1 MATLAPLV
9 RRTSRRPLRMPRP
22 SLSTAL
28 VVAGSV
34 LVPWMFVL
42 AATLPAT
49 AEAHH
54 WTAAWV
60 GLDAALAA
68 GLAGTGLLRA
78 RRDPRHVLTAAA
90 TSALLLMDAW
100 FDTMTA
106 APGAETATALAL
118 ALCAEI
124 PLALLCARLAVRGMG
139 RADLGRPGHRAG

>member
-1 MATLAPLV
+1 MATLAPPA
-9 RRTSRRPLRMPRP
+9 RRTSCRPFRMPRP
-22 SLSTAL
+22 TLSTAL
-28 VVAGSV
+28 VVAGAA
-34 LVPWMFVL
+34 LGPWMFVL

-78 RRDPRHVLTAAA
+78 RRDPRHVLAAAA

-106 APGAETATALAL
+106 APGTETVTALAL

-124 PLALLCARLAVRGMG
+124 PLALVCARLAVRGVG
-139 RADLGRPGHRAG
+139 HGRP

>member
-1 MATLAPLV
+1 MVTLAPPA
-9 RRTSRRPLRMPRP
+9 RRTSRGLFRMPRP
-22 SLSTAL
+22 TLSTAF
-28 VVAGSV
+28 VVAGTV

-42 AATLPAT
+42 AATLPGT

-106 APGAETATALAL
+106 APGTETVTALAL
-118 ALCAEI
+118 ALCVEV
-124 PLALLCARLAVRGMG
+124 PLALGCARLAVRGVG
-139 RADLGRPGHRAG
+139 RGRP

>member
-1 MATLAPLV
+1 MAALTPTA
-9 RRTSRRPLRMPRP
+9 RRTSRRPFRMPRP
-22 SLSTAL
+22 TLSTAL
-28 VVAGSV
+28 VVAGAV

-49 AEAHH
+49 AQAHH
-54 WTAAWV
+54 WTGAWV
-60 GLDAALAA
+60 GLDAALAV

-106 APGAETATALAL
+106 APGTETVTALAL
-118 ALCAEI
+118 ALCAEV
-124 PLALLCARLAVRGMG
+124 PLALVCARLAVQGVG
-139 RADLGRPGHRAG
+139 RGRP